1 LALRVHGNTAFRVA
15 GFVFAVT
22 NGTLWE
28 RDYHRLPVSSMQS
41 PTRGRGEIRSVQG
54 HDKLA
59 SPERALISV
68 ASPWARGGHIPISKS
83 KSGLTVSLVAAARHG
98 SIFPIL
104 KERASALSQ

>member
-1 LALRVHGNTAFRVA
+1 MERFGS
-15 GFVFAVT
+15 VT
-22 NGTLWE
+22 IIDSLCLLCNHPRGT
-28 RDYHRLPVSSMQS
+28 
-41 PTRGRGEIRSVQG
+41 GEIRSVQG
-54 HDKLA
+54 HDKLT